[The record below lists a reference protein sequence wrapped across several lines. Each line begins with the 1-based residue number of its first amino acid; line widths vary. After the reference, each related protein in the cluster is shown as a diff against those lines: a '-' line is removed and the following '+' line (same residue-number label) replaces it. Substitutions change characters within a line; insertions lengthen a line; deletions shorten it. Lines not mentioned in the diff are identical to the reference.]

1 MIYKDTDL
9 KKIPNKNK
17 KSKRFGVIGNP
28 IAHSMSSAL
37 HKEFFSLTGVTDAEY
52 LTVQVEDLK
61 DSVDLLKE
69 KFDGFNVTVPYKVEI
84 MKYLDVIDGSAKK
97 IGAVNTVVVKDGK
110 ATGYN
115 TDVDGFSAT
124 LEMDGIDVKDRDCL
138 IIGYGGASKAVACAL
153 SARGANI
160 FVTGRDEDKIDSF
173 IAELDAAGIYATKD
187 VAVKKG
193 YHAVINATP
202 VGMSPKTDATPVDA
216 DKISDIEYYFDLIYN
231 PRRTKLMRQLDEKGI
246 KTRDGLL
253 MLVIQGAVAEKH
265 FLKNNINVRN
275 IVETHLRIAGKML
288 KEKLEKAGKKDIIFI
303 GFMGSGKTTIAM
315 DIGRYLDMQVVDLD
329 AVIANKYGSI
339 SGIFDKNGEEYFR
352 NIEHKTLKE
361 CVGKGIIISTGG
373 GIVENSEN
381 KDMLTSPDAFVIYLN
396 CDFEI
401 IRKRVKGSDRPLFR
415 DEDKAY
421 ELYKKRDEKYR
432 EVADHV
438 VDSDFG
444 EEETVKAIFGY

>member
-1 MIYKDTDL
+1 
-9 KKIPNKNK
+9 
-17 KSKRFGVIGNP
+17 
-28 IAHSMSSAL
+28 
-37 HKEFFSLTGVTDAEY
+37 
-52 LTVQVEDLK
+52 
-61 DSVDLLKE
+61 
-69 KFDGFNVTVPYKVEI
+69 
-84 MKYLDVIDGSAKK
+84 
-97 IGAVNTVVVKDGK
+97 
-110 ATGYN
+110 
-115 TDVDGFSAT
+115 
-124 LEMDGIDVKDRDCL
+124 
-138 IIGYGGASKAVACAL
+138 
-153 SARGANI
+153 
-160 FVTGRDEDKIDSF
+160 
-173 IAELDAAGIYATKD
+173 
-187 VAVKKG
+187 
-193 YHAVINATP
+193 
-202 VGMSPKTDATPVDA
+202 
-216 DKISDIEYYFDLIYN
+216 
-231 PRRTKLMRQLDEKGI
+231 MRQLDEKGI

-401 IRKRVKGSDRPLFR
+401 IRKRVTLGFCPF
-415 DEDKAY
+415 
-421 ELYKKRDEKYR
+421 
-432 EVADHV
+432 
-438 VDSDFG
+438 
-444 EEETVKAIFGY
+444 